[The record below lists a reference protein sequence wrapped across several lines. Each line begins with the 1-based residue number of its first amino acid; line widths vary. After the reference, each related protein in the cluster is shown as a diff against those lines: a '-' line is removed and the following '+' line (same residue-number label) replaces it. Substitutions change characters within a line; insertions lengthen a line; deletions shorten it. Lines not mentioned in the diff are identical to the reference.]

1 MAICVDALI
10 ELECLAA
17 IRTLGTEVVGVILV
31 DGESLSYTVIFR
43 RSMNGRNCLA
53 LGREKEGRRK
63 KSEHFMVWSCSENP
77 IVLLAS

>member
-53 LGREKEGRRK
+53 LGREKGREK
-63 KSEHFMVWSCSENP
+63 KKIRTFYGLE
-77 IVLLAS
+77 L